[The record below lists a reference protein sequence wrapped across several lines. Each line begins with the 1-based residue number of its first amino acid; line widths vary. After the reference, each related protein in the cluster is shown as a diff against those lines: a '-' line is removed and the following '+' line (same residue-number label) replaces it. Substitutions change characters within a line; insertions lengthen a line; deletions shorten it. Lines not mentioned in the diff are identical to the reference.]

1 MEELR
6 MSGNF
11 ELQRLPHLA
20 ELFKLFNGGK
30 HLNRLSDAA
39 LWAELEQEQEVYTVL
54 FQALGYELC
63 IDGRGFAWFH
73 SDELSPTVSNQSRQL
88 ALLFMVIFDTQA
100 DAGKALNRFSEWRV
114 DRSLMEVVFEQH
126 QELLVTEGL
135 DADTLL
141 GLLDKAETFGFARR
155 MSGHWELLPAV
166 CRYLDHFEAL
176 AEQAREQA
184 SELDNELGEFDSH
197 DEGGHDVD
205 LPSGNDEDEVP
216 A

>member
-1 MEELR
+1 
-6 MSGNF
+6 MSGNI
-11 ELQRLPHLA
+11 ELQRLRHLA

-39 LWAELEQEQEVYTVL
+39 LWAELEQEQEVYTAL

-63 IDGRGFAWFH
+63 VDGRGFAWFH
-73 SDELSPTVSNQSRQL
+73 SDDLSPTVSNQSRQL

-100 DAGKALNRFSEWRV
+100 DAGKALNRCSEWRV
-114 DRSLMEVVFEQH
+114 ERSLMEVVFDQH
-126 QELLVTEGL
+126 QDLLVAEGL

-184 SELDNELGEFDSH
+184 TALDTDLDESDSH
-197 DEGGHDVD
+197 NTEIHDSARTVD
-205 LPSGNDEDEVP
+205 NDENKVLV
-216 A
+216 